1 MTYWEQRRSQLMS
14 QLEKDEEKLK
24 QKLSAYYDQEAK
36 KFEKEIA
43 SYYQLYGEDNVIE
56 YRKLM
61 LSLSDE
67 DKALLIEDMNEFAE
81 KYPQYQHL
89 LPVRESVYKLNRLE
103 GLQMSTRMQQLRL
116 GAIDNMALENHLRK
130 QAERSVDAI
139 AKDLGFGEEFYSM
152 NPNIVE
158 TVINQQWADGKN
170 FSERI
175 WNNREKLANYLNDDF
190 AKGIARGDSYEKL
203 MKTLRQRFDNV
214 SRNDM
219 YRLIYTE
226 DTFVMNE
233 SMIKPF
239 EEDFEEYE
247 FSIAD
252 SRACGVCTA
261 LNGQKF
267 RMQDRQPGINFP
279 PMHAYCRCSFTIVI
293 PDDFVEKYE
302 QKYNRNAPKYETP
315 DGTKFVF
322 PDTSSSFTPA
332 KSIEEAEKFAL
343 ENGVRHVDYSDLPLE
358 TANLLNEAA
367 MTLPKD
373 IRPAFIGSA
382 KGVQKV
388 SGAKFSRKAKD
399 YYGVHVDV
407 LEMHFGE
414 YPNIEHDFEGGN
426 VVGISTA
433 YKTPEKIH
441 KSKVEGNKAYAEK
454 HNGHTQFFNENG
466 RSTAFH
472 EMGHVYADK
481 KGVPEGFA
489 KDAERWLKE
498 SKCDMLKSTDEAWAE
513 AWGAYHTKNPELPD
527 YIAKYIEDATGST
540 LTKPPNS
547 DIINSNIHFDGKIYK
562 KKSSDFKTVYL
573 DKNEYKHLMSEIATN
588 LSAEQKAS
596 SVFIKYC
603 GNYQYIVENHG
614 FGNYR
619 VISRRKIK

>member
-14 QLEKDEEKLK
+14 QLEKDEAKLK
-24 QKLSAYYDQEAK
+24 QKLSDYYDLETK
-36 KFEKEIA
+36 KYEKEIA

-89 LPVRESVYKLNRLE
+89 MPVRESVYKLNRLE

-139 AKDLGFGEEFYSM
+139 AKELGFGEEFYSM

-203 MKTLRQRFDNV
+203 IKSLRQRFDNV

-226 DTFVMNE
+226 GTFVMNE

-267 RMQDRQPGINFP
+267 RMQDRQPGVNFA
-279 PMHAYCRCSFTIVI
+279 PMHAYCRCSFTVVI
-293 PDDFVEKYE
+293 PDNFVEKYE
-302 QKYNRNAPKYETP
+302 QKYNRKTPKIV
-315 DGTKFVF
+315 DKSGGSGIIKTKEEAYDYLNSVF
-322 PDTSSSFTPA
+322 GSVE
-332 KSIEEAEKFAL
+332 KSISKLDEHLVVENTEQLRKLNERFGILTNDNIGYISGSRIKAAAET
-343 ENGVRHVDYSDLPLE
+343 YSSLTEHKYNLTLSSKYYKAADTLLE
-358 TANLLNEAA
+358 TEKYWQKINFSMPVSDEYLSVATVTHEYGHMLQNELIRNRINPAIFEQYNLLRLAGNRNGA
-367 MTLPKD
+367 MHLLHQEEKEQAKNMYGEIIGIVKERNPD
-373 IRPAFIGSA
+373 IKISEQIS
-382 KGVQKV
+382 K
-388 SGAKFSRKAKD
+388 
-399 YYGVHVDV
+399 YG
-407 LEMHFGE
+407 
-414 YPNIEHDFEGGN
+414 
-426 VVGISTA
+426 
-433 YKTPEKIH
+433 
-441 KSKVEGNKAYAEK
+441 
-454 HNGHTQFFNENG
+454 
-466 RSTAFH
+466 
-472 EMGHVYADK
+472 
-481 KGVPEGFA
+481 
-489 KDAERWLKE
+489 
-498 SKCDMLKSTDEAWAE
+498 
-513 AWGAYHTKNPELPD
+513 
-527 YIAKYIEDATGST
+527 
-540 LTKPPNS
+540 
-547 DIINSNIHFDGKIYK
+547 
-562 KKSSDFKTVYL
+562 KSSYYEAFAEIFMNSQCGEP
-573 DKNEYKHLMSEIATN
+573 NELG
-588 LSAEQKAS
+588 KAMNIFLERS
-596 SVFIKYC
+596 GYV
-603 GNYQYIVENHG
+603 
-614 FGNYR
+614 
-619 VISRRKIK
+619 